1 MVVFL
6 ILMVGALSGLVL
18 AQVFSWLG
26 LVWCAPV
33 LAVVS
38 AVLLQRHGFG
48 WPAGFATI
56 VACLSLNQIG
66 YLIGTYFRIKPTIH
80 HASDTRTTSPKST
93 IGTKASHLTFFR

>member
-1 MVVFL
+1 MAAFL
-6 ILMVGALSGLVL
+6 ILMVGALSGLAV
-18 AQVFSWLG
+18 AQFFSWLG

-38 AVLLQRHGFG
+38 AVVLQKHGFG
-48 WPAGFATI
+48 WPAGVATI